1 MEACP
6 SMDSSAPGV
15 VAAPAAARES
25 PAAPKLAAN
34 QEAAAAAEAKAGADV
49 GLTGPAEAV
58 EAAEAKKRGTKA
70 YTPVSA
76 DIRHRMKKAERD
88 HKKGLRGALLLAQ
101 MTEQAFMEHQ
111 LAACHFTF
119 YNFCEHAPALCVCVC
134 LPP

>member
-1 MEACP
+1 M
-6 SMDSSAPGV
+6 
-15 VAAPAAARES
+15 
-25 PAAPKLAAN
+25 
-34 QEAAAAAEAKAGADV
+34 
-49 GLTGPAEAV
+49 

-88 HKKGLRGALLLAQ
+88 HKNGLRGAVLLAQ